1 MTLSY
6 QRWKAPQLRAHFGSD
21 NPQVYLPKVRG
32 TVAYAQFIEEFNPEL
47 VWDEA
52 NRRVEGEVWCEV
64 KDATDRGAT
73 WFSQQKSIPV
83 FMKHLETET
92 GFVGPVC
99 LVRPHYFADM
109 STNAP
114 AVQQR
119 DARLKSILP
128 PSHRG
133 YRDIGAYIILEY
145 MGPAPGSDGGSE

>member
-1 MTLSY
+1 M
-6 QRWKAPQLRAHFGSD
+6 
-21 NPQVYLPKVRG
+21 YLPKVKG

-64 KDATDRGAT
+64 KDATDRGDA
-73 WFSQQKSIPV
+73 WFQQQKTIPV
-83 FMKHLETET
+83 FMKRLENET

-109 STNAP
+109 SRNAP

-119 DARLKSILP
+119 DAKLKKILHP
-128 PSHRG
+128 DHRG

-145 MGPAPGSDGGSE
+145 KGPIPGQTQGGADG